1 VAPRFLQ
8 VLGVSPALGHD
19 FSSDDE
25 HFHGYPG
32 NVSISDRFWREHFHV
47 DPMRILRE
55 E

>member
-1 VAPRFLQ
+1 LLSVVAPRFLQ
-8 VLGVSPALGHD
+8 VLGVSPAPGHD

-25 HFHGYPG
+25 HFHRYVP
-32 NVSISDRFWREHFHV
+32 SDRFWREHFHA